1 MPHNLLM
8 VCTGNTCRSPMAEAI
23 ARQMFPES
31 TVVSAG
37 VYAAPGDPA
46 TSEAVTAMEQR
57 GLDLTGH
64 RSQPLTAELV
74 DQADA
79 IFTMTQS
86 HHQAVLGAVPSA
98 DIKAQRLDPDQDIA
112 DPFGGPQ
119 ELYLSLIHI

>member
-1 MPHNLLM
+1 
-8 VCTGNTCRSPMAEAI
+8 
-23 ARQMFPES
+23 
-31 TVVSAG
+31 
-37 VYAAPGDPA
+37 
-46 TSEAVTAMEQR
+46 MEQR

-119 ELYLSLIHI
+119 ELYEQTARQIEQALTQRKKEFSV